1 MLCATALSRR
11 HCIDEQRTVNSQ
23 RCVGWKPDLFAATP
37 APGDSCSRLHRR
49 RLDVPVTLSGMRA
62 IEVAEHGGPEVLNY
76 VDRPQPS
83 PGPGEVLIKAEAIG
97 VNFVD
102 TYFRSGLYPH
112 EVPFVLGAEVAGTVA
127 AVGDG
132 VTSFSIGDRVAC
144 ADAVGAY
151 AEYCVA
157 PADVV
162 AQVPDNVGFDVAAA
176 ALLKGMTAHLLIKSV
191 YQVQDGDT
199 VLLHA
204 GAGGVGLILT
214 QWATSLG
221 ARVITTAS
229 TVEKAELSRRAGA
242 VEVLDYPDD
251 PQQFGA
257 KVRSLSGGAGV
268 AAVYDGV
275 GKSTFDASL
284 ASLAVRGTLAL
295 FGASSGPVPPVDPQR
310 LNAAGSVYLTRPTL
324 VHFTRTSD
332 EFAWRSGELFAAIAD
347 GSLSVTVSRR
357 YPMAEAA
364 QAHRDLQGR
373 QTVGSIVL
381 TP

>member
-1 MLCATALSRR
+1 MY
-11 HCIDEQRTVNSQ
+11 
-23 RCVGWKPDLFAATP
+23 
-37 APGDSCSRLHRR
+37 
-49 RLDVPVTLSGMRA
+49 A
-62 IEVAEHGGPEVLNY
+62 IEVEQTGGPEVLSY
-76 VDRPQPS
+76 VEKPRPS

-102 TYFRSGLYPH
+102 TYFRSGSYPH
-112 EVPFVLGAEVAGTVA
+112 ELPFILGAEVAGTVA
-127 AVGDG
+127 AVGEG
-132 VTSFSIGDRVAC
+132 VTAPRLGDKVAT

-162 AQVPDNVGFDVAAA
+162 ASVPDAVSADVAAA
-176 ALLKGMTAHLLIKSV
+176 AILKGMTAHLLITSV
-191 YQVQDGDT
+191 YPLQSGDT

-221 ARVITTAS
+221 AHVITTAS
-229 TVEKAELSRRAGA
+229 TAQKAQLSRDAGA

-251 PQQFGA
+251 PQRFGTR
-257 KVRSLSGGAGV
+257 VREHTGGEGV

-284 ASLAVRGTLAL
+284 ASLAVRGTLVL
-295 FGASSGPVPPVDPQR
+295 FGAASGPVPPVDPQR
-310 LNAAGSVYLTRPTL
+310 LNAAGSVYLTRPSRPNFML
-324 VHFTRTSD
+324 TRD
-332 EFAWRSGELFAAIAD
+332 EFSWRTNQLFDAIAD
-347 GSLSVTVSRR
+347 GIIAVTASAR
-357 YPMAEAA
+357 YPLKNAA

-373 QTVGSIVL
+373 KTVGSVVL

>member
-1 MLCATALSRR
+1 M
-11 HCIDEQRTVNSQ
+11 
-23 RCVGWKPDLFAATP
+23 F
-37 APGDSCSRLHRR
+37 
-49 RLDVPVTLSGMRA
+49 A
-62 IEVAEHGGPEVLNY
+62 IEIEQTGGPEVLSY
-76 VDRPQPS
+76 VEKPRPS
-83 PGPGEVLIKAEAIG
+83 PRSGEVLIKAEAIG

-112 EVPFVLGAEVAGTVA
+112 ELPFILGAEVAGTVA

-132 VTSFSIGDRVAC
+132 VTAVRPGERVAT

-157 PADVV
+157 SADVV
-162 AQVPDNVGFDVAAA
+162 AKIPDAVAPDVAAA
-176 ALLKGMTAHLLIKSV
+176 AILKGMTAHLLIKSV
-191 YQVQDGDT
+191 YAVQPGDT

-229 TVEKAELSRRAGA
+229 TPHKAQLSRGAGA
-242 VEVLDYPDD
+242 VRVLDYPED
-251 PQQFGA
+251 PQQFVAGI
-257 KVRSLSGGAGV
+257 RELTGGNGV
-268 AAVYDGV
+268 PAVYDGV

-284 ASLAVRGTLAL
+284 ASLAVRGTLVL
-295 FGASSGPVPPVDPQR
+295 FGAASGPVPPVDPQR
-310 LNAAGSVYLTRPTL
+310 LNAAGSVYLTRPSRP
-324 VHFTRTSD
+324 HFMRTRD
-332 EFAWRSGELFAAIAD
+332 EFAWRTSELIDAIAA
-347 GSLSVTVSRR
+347 GTIAVTVGAR
-357 YPMAEAA
+357 YPHEDAA

-373 QTVGSIVL
+373 KTVGSEVL